1 MSKYSKHR
9 IAILGGGVA
18 GVSLALFIKNRDPS
32 FEVSIFDSSKKWL
45 LEFLY
50 LETDDQTSS
59 IQTISTHRAWKT
71 QSFTKQKVSWKDR

>member
-1 MSKYSKHR
+1 MPKYSKHK

-18 GVSLALFIKNRDPS
+18 GVSLALFIKIEILVLKS
-32 FEVSIFDSSKKWL
+32 QFLMAQKKWL

-59 IQTISTHRAWKT
+59 IQTILTHRTWKT
-71 QSFTKQKVSWKDR
+71 QSFTKQKASWKDR